1 MTLAADSLTHVIAPS
16 RFLTSLAYW
25 RPAKIRH
32 RDYQEASVMF
42 RASTTLA
49 QALWVQVY
57 PRRSQHLP
65 QGLRSKFFAAAAA
78 RSGGRKSLSGL

>member
-1 MTLAADSLTHVIAPS
+1 
-16 RFLTSLAYW
+16 
-25 RPAKIRH
+25 
-32 RDYQEASVMF
+32 MF
-42 RASTTLA
+42 RSSTTLA

-57 PRRSQHLP
+57 PRRNQRLP